1 MTVGLLH
8 CNSSTKNKPM
18 AITFRSAE
26 LSDIAH
32 ILQMNK
38 ELNEFTDSEPDTPR
52 IESGL
57 QKFIGHPEYGE
68 VWLIC
73 DNDTAVGYM
82 VLTWGFSLEFG
93 GRDAFLDEFYI
104 KETHRGQGIGKQALT
119 FAEGQCHL
127 QEIQAIHLEVETDN
141 VGAQEFYKRL
151 GFEQRDRYYLMS
163 KYL

>member
-1 MTVGLLH
+1 MTI
-8 CNSSTKNKPM
+8 S
-18 AITFRSAE
+18 FRSAE
-26 LSDIAH
+26 SSDIPL

-38 ELNEFTDSEPDTPR
+38 ALNEYTGTEVDTPR
-52 IESGL
+52 IQRGL
-57 QKFIGHPEYGE
+57 QTFIGHPEYGI

-73 DNDTAVGYM
+73 AEDTAVGYM

-104 KETHRGQGIGKQALT
+104 QEQHRGQGIGKQAMI
-119 FAEGQCHL
+119 FAAEQCQAL
-127 QEIQAIHLEVETDN
+127 EIQAIHLEVERDN
-141 VGAQEFYKRL
+141 DGAQEFYKRL

>member
-1 MTVGLLH
+1 MTI
-8 CNSSTKNKPM
+8 S
-18 AITFRSAE
+18 FRSADP
-26 LSDIAH
+26 SDIPL

-38 ELNEFTDSEPDTPR
+38 ELNEFTGTVADTPR
-52 IESGL
+52 IERGL
-57 QKFIGHPEYGE
+57 QKFIGRPDYGE

-73 DNDTAVGYM
+73 EKDTAVGYM

-104 KETHRGQGIGKQALT
+104 QEPYRGKGIGTHALT
-119 FAEGQCHL
+119 FAAEQCRL
-127 QEIQAIHLEVETDN
+127 LEIEAIHLEVERDN
-141 VGAQEFYKRL
+141 DGAQEFYKRL